1 MSAVLSPVD
10 DDFPRDR
17 EVAQLRTLNFVPNYT
32 KHAEGSVLAAL
43 ARRQRGRVA
52 TFDQAFAAAH
62 ADVVEVLPG

>member
-1 MSAVLSPVD
+1 MTSATLAAEASPS
-10 DDFPRDR
+10 
-17 EVAQLRTLNFVPNYT
+17 AWLL
-32 KHAEGSVLAAL
+32 EGSVLAAL